1 MAIDEGRRMR
11 VAFCV
16 SGRGSLFRAAV
27 SQAVT
32 IGIRPV
38 LLVTETKSSAELDA
52 FARDH
57 GLPHVRLDP
66 KPRDAFDRELARVL
80 QEADAD
86 LISLTF
92 DRILPAEIVRAHAGR
107 IINVHP
113 ALLPAF
119 AGTRGV
125 ERTLESG
132 ARIGGATVHEVI
144 DEVDAGPIIAQAVV
158 GTIPGESPDDY
169 GRRMYAVLEPMFLTV
184 LRWYAEGRVEH
195 DDAGRVVVRR
205 AVYGTLPVN
214 PTLE

>member
-1 MAIDEGRRMR
+1 MSTHDGRRMK

-27 SQAVT
+27 SQAEA

-38 LLVTETKSSAELDA
+38 LLVTETKSSTELDA

-57 GLPHVRLDP
+57 GVRQVRLDP
-66 KPRDAFDRELARVL
+66 NPRDAFDRDLARVL

-119 AGTRGV
+119 AGTHGI

-132 ARIGGATVHEVI
+132 ARFGGATVHEVI
-144 DEVDAGPIIAQAVV
+144 DEVDAGPVIAQAVL

-169 GRRMYAVLEPMFLTV
+169 GRRMYALLEPMFLTV
-184 LRWYAEGRVEH
+184 LGWYADGRVEH
-195 DDAGRVVVRR
+195 DAAGRVVVRG

-214 PTLE
+214 PTLA